1 MIMIV
6 DMIEYDYMIVD
17 MIVDMIEYDYMIMII

>member
-1 MIMIV
+1 MIV